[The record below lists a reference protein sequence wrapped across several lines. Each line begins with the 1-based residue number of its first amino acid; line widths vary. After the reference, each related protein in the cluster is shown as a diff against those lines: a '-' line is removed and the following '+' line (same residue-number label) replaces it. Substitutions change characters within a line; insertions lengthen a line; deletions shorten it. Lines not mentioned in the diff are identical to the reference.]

1 MSCLYHLRKT
11 EVYKQQFTVVGG
23 GGGVGEGGGG
33 GCLEALIS
41 SSLVA

>member
-23 GGGVGEGGGG
+23 GGGVGEGGG
-33 GCLEALIS
+33 CLEALIS